1 MPLQSTRDGPIA
13 TVTFAN
19 PGKLNALNLA
29 LWTALGAAFR
39 DLDADASVR
48 CIVLRGAENNFAPGA
63 DISEFPKLRTG
74 SEAARR
80 YSQVMHTTMATIAG
94 CRHPTV
100 ALIEGVCVGGGLE
113 LASCCDLRI
122 AGASSRFGVPIARI
136 GVTMGVP
143 EIAALIELVGRAAA
157 KAILLEARVF
167 GAPEALAI
175 GLITR
180 AVADDRVEAE
190 ALETAARICAG
201 APLVHQWHKRI
212 SRRLLDP
219 TSINQVEADGALA
232 TFDSEDFREGIG
244 SFLAK
249 RKPGFKGN

>member
-1 MPLQSTRDGPIA
+1 M
-13 TVTFAN
+13 
-19 PGKLNALNLA
+19 
-29 LWTALGAAFR
+29 
-39 DLDADASVR
+39 
-48 CIVLRGAENNFAPGA
+48 
-63 DISEFPKLRTG
+63 
-74 SEAARR
+74 
-80 YSQVMHTTMATIAG
+80 
-94 CRHPTV
+94 
-100 ALIEGVCVGGGLE
+100 
-113 LASCCDLRI
+113 
-122 AGASSRFGVPIARI
+122 
-136 GVTMGVP
+136 
-143 EIAALIELVGRAAA
+143 GRAAA

-180 AVADDRVEAE
+180 AVADDRVETE

>member
-1 MPLQSTRDGPIA
+1 MPLKVARDGPIA

-19 PGKLNALNLA
+19 PSKLNALTLE

-48 CIVLRGAENNFAPGA
+48 CIVLRGADKNFAPGA
-63 DISEFPKLRTG
+63 DISEFPEIRTG
-74 SEAARR
+74 CEAARR
-80 YSQVMHTTMATIAG
+80 YSELMHATMAAIAG

-143 EIAALIELVGRAAA
+143 EIAALIDLVGRAAA
-157 KAILLEARVF
+157 MSILLEARVF
-167 GAPEALAI
+167 GAAEALAI

-180 AVADDRVEAE
+180 SVADDRVEAE
-190 ALETAARICAG
+190 ALESAARICAG

-212 SRRLLDP
+212 SRRLVDP
-219 TSINQVEADGALA
+219 KPIDPVEADGALA
-232 TFDSEDFREGIG
+232 TFDSEDFRAGI
-244 SFLAK
+244 SAFLAK
-249 RKPGFKGN
+249 RKPSFNGH